1 MPEAGLQ
8 GQKLF
13 QKEKNLN
20 IKNKKRNKSLISLR
34 KPFSCLKKHQT
45 ERKCSLQRNLKDP
58 RSRIYKTFGGWRMGL
73 EVKRHCLSS
82 APSTT
87 GGLQLSL
94 QGIQSPLL
102 VSLGTHTHVHILIT
116 RQAYNK
122 NMHAYMQGSWVWAH
136 FHITS
141 ASPAAVREASPC

>member
-1 MPEAGLQ
+1 MCQRLGYRVRNFF
-8 GQKLF
+8 K
-13 QKEKNLN
+13 KKKNLN
-20 IKNKKRNKSLISLR
+20 TKNKKRNKSLISLR
-34 KPFSCLKKHQT
+34 KPFCSLKKHQT
-45 ERKCSLQRNLKDP
+45 ERKCSLQINLKDP

-87 GGLQLSL
+87 DGLQLSL

-102 VSLGTHTHVHILIT
+102 VSTGTHIYVHILIT

-141 ASPAAVREASPC
+141 ASPAL